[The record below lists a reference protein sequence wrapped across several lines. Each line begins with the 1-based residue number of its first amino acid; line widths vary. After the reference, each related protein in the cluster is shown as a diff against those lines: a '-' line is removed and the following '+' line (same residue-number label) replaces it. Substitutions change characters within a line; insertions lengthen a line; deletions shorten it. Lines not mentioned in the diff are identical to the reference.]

1 MAAITMKLAETKV
14 REVGLFAMMAAR
26 VFERS
31 FMRLPRLS
39 LLIPQ
44 MLKIGVKSLPVVL
57 ITGTFTGMVLAVQ
70 THSQFARVN
79 MESLLGAVVSVS
91 MVREI
96 GPVLTGLVLA
106 GRVGASMTAELGSM
120 KVSEQIDALRALG
133 TDPVA
138 YLAVPRF
145 LSCILLI
152 PLLVAYSDLVG
163 ILGGALVSV
172 HVLTVDAHFYW
183 KFAARYVE
191 TWDIFSGMFK
201 ASVFGG
207 LLCLICCFKGF
218 STVGGAEGVGRST
231 TEANVATS
239 IGIIITN
246 FFLAVLLRAVY
257 QNIWGA

>member
-1 MAAITMKLAETKV
+1 MPIAMRVLLENKV
-14 REVGLFAMMAAR
+14 REVGSFSMLAGS
-26 VFERS
+26 VFECCFR
-31 FMRLPRLS
+31 RLPRYA
-39 LLIPQ
+39 LLMPQ
-44 MLKIGVKSLPVVL
+44 MLKIGVRSLPVVL

-79 MESLLGAVVSVS
+79 MENLLGAVVSVS

-138 YLAVPRF
+138 YLIVPRF
-145 LSCILLI
+145 ISCVLLI
-152 PLLVAYSDLVG
+152 PLLVAYSDLLG
-163 ILGGALVSV
+163 ILGGWLVSV
-172 HVLTVDAHFYW
+172 HVLQVDPHFYW
-183 KFAARYVE
+183 EFAARYVE

-201 ASVFGG
+201 ASAFGG
-207 LLCLICCFKGF
+207 LLCLVCCFKGF
-218 STVGGAEGVGRST
+218 TTEGGAEGVGRST
-231 TEANVATS
+231 TEANVITS

-246 FFLAVLLRAVY
+246 FFLALLLRSIY
-257 QNIWGA
+257 QNLWG